1 MPLFAYK
8 TDILDSN
15 ELSEGDRFFAKMVSR
30 SRSTPLPEGTVE
42 LSQNMRLERNEA
54 QVREGLNKLTDNLLF
69 STPVTIPFVIPSN
82 PLTNG
87 NSFAMYAS
95 GVYSDP
101 SDANKEYIV
110 LASTEKATLWNQTE
124 GATDIAF
131 PNYETLEDDD
141 EAFIVQ
147 ANNKLYI
154 YRGWEGESVAITS
167 ISRSGTTATVTTTT
181 PHGMFNG
188 FKVRI
193 AGATQTEYNGDFTVT
208 VSGPSVFS
216 YTVSGSPATPATGT
230 ATMEKLKAPLVWNG
244 DWASGFTVVDQT
256 TLTGATSDMP
266 NADYGLWFRNRMIQP
281 YDRNQFILSD
291 LLDAETFDLISNQVR
306 VNFGSSDYSVGVHPY
321 QENAVLLFMRKSVHK
336 LAGITGTDLTGSEL
350 TEITREAGCCA
361 RRTIATAGSQI
372 LWLSDNGVFSTE
384 ITSEL
389 NLRGVG
395 VPLSEP
401 IADYFARVN
410 TSAVNAACAVFH
422 DNRYYIAVPLDGAT
436 RNNYVF
442 VYNLLNQGWESVD
455 VFPSGLYIDDL
466 LVSTYGNLRRVF
478 ATNREGAIYLY
489 EDGSVDETG
498 TVASPTS
505 NQIVGKLWTR
515 AYWLNGTN
523 SVKRFS
529 KGTVHL
535 ETAGSTDALTVMA
548 SARNPDSTT
557 TVKTFTATAADDKT
571 LRFRLAGKRG
581 NSLSLRIE
589 TSVGRPIIR
598 STSIDGIEH
607 GNSTRST

>member
-1 MPLFAYK
+1 
-8 TDILDSN
+8 
-15 ELSEGDRFFAKMVSR
+15 
-30 SRSTPLPEGTVE
+30 
-42 LSQNMRLERNEA
+42 
-54 QVREGLNKLTDNLLF
+54 
-69 STPVTIPFVIPSN
+69 
-82 PLTNG
+82 
-87 NSFAMYAS
+87 
-95 GVYSDP
+95 
-101 SDANKEYIV
+101 
-110 LASTEKATLWNQTE
+110 
-124 GATDIAF
+124 
-131 PNYETLEDDD
+131 
-141 EAFIVQ
+141 
-147 ANNKLYI
+147 
-154 YRGWEGESVAITS
+154 
-167 ISRSGTTATVTTTT
+167 
-181 PHGMFNG
+181 
-188 FKVRI
+188 
-193 AGATQTEYNGDFTVT
+193 
-208 VSGPSVFS
+208 
-216 YTVSGSPATPATGT
+216 
-230 ATMEKLKAPLVWNG
+230 LVWDG

-281 YDRNQFILSD
+281 YGRNEFILSD

-336 LAGITGTDLTGSEL
+336 LAGITATDLTGSEL

-401 IADYFARVN
+401 IADYFGRVN

-455 VFPSGLYIDDL
+455 VFPSGVYIDDL

-535 ETAGSTDALTVMA
+535 ETASSSDALTVTA

-589 TSVGRPIIR
+589 TSVGRPTIR
-598 STSIDGIEH
+598 SVAVDGTDN
-607 GNSTRST
+607 GYSTRST